1 MRSFIQEKGVI
12 ENVFYTSN
20 SMQNSV
26 VVFFFFLQDYKD
38 VMSIMVFLV
47 VIGFWCL

>member
-1 MRSFIQEKGVI
+1 MRSFIQENGVI
-12 ENVFYTSN
+12 ENVFYTNN

-26 VVFFFFLQDYKD
+26 VFFFLQDYKD